1 MKKGAKIALGVVGV
15 LVVGGV
21 AAAAWQWNNLNA
33 LRYGLTMDSG
43 TIEQKLQ
50 ENEKALQ
57 DAMTEYK
64 IPQYTFSQEEIAQ
77 LTDGTLS
84 TEEAAKRLLEAQTPL
99 AAAPEGQ
106 ADAQQAAEPPSE
118 VDQAIQEQIATM
130 YVLRSTYVGKL
141 EAIAQSA
148 IDEYS
153 AGAHT
158 EENRKQVVYDKLD
171 QLGISYIRVEHDHA
185 DTMEDCLLIEAQL
198 EARICKNLFLCNR
211 QGTQFYLLMMH
222 GDKPFKT
229 KFLSAQLGCSRL
241 SFADEN
247 HMKEL
252 LHTIP
257 GSVSALELLF
267 DPENRVQLVIDR
279 DLMADE
285 YISGHPGLSTAT
297 VRLTREDMLK
307 YLAAVGH
314 EPVYV
319 DLPNPKLAEE

>member
-21 AAAAWQWNNLNA
+21 ASAAWQWNNLNA

-171 QLGISYIRVEHDHA
+171 QLTALEKECDDQV
-185 DTMEDCLLIEAQL
+185 AQVV
-198 EARICKNLFLCNR
+198 ARLR
-211 QGTQFYLLMMH
+211 
-222 GDKPFKT
+222 
-229 KFLSAQLGCSRL
+229 
-241 SFADEN
+241 
-247 HMKEL
+247 EL
-252 LHTIP
+252 LKEAGRDDSLAKQVEQTYQEEK
-257 GSVSALELLF
+257 SLKKAAYLEEF
-267 DPENRVQLVIDR
+267 QN
-279 DLMADE
+279 
-285 YISGHPGLSTAT
+285 G
-297 VRLTREDMLK
+297 
-307 YLAAVGH
+307 
-314 EPVYV
+314 
-319 DLPNPKLAEE
+319 

>member
-106 ADAQQAAEPPSE
+106 ADAQQAAESPSE

-171 QLGISYIRVEHDHA
+171 QLTALEKECDDQV
-185 DTMEDCLLIEAQL
+185 AQVV
-198 EARICKNLFLCNR
+198 ARLR
-211 QGTQFYLLMMH
+211 
-222 GDKPFKT
+222 
-229 KFLSAQLGCSRL
+229 
-241 SFADEN
+241 
-247 HMKEL
+247 EL
-252 LHTIP
+252 LKEAGRDDSLAKQVVQTYQEEK
-257 GSVSALELLF
+257 SLKKAAYLEEF
-267 DPENRVQLVIDR
+267 QN
-279 DLMADE
+279 
-285 YISGHPGLSTAT
+285 G
-297 VRLTREDMLK
+297 
-307 YLAAVGH
+307 
-314 EPVYV
+314 
-319 DLPNPKLAEE
+319 

>member
-106 ADAQQAAEPPSE
+106 AEQAAEPPSE

-171 QLGISYIRVEHDHA
+171 QLTALEKECDDQV
-185 DTMEDCLLIEAQL
+185 AQVV
-198 EARICKNLFLCNR
+198 ARLR
-211 QGTQFYLLMMH
+211 
-222 GDKPFKT
+222 
-229 KFLSAQLGCSRL
+229 
-241 SFADEN
+241 
-247 HMKEL
+247 EL
-252 LHTIP
+252 LKEAGRDDSLAKQVEQTYQEEK
-257 GSVSALELLF
+257 SLKKAAYLEEF
-267 DPENRVQLVIDR
+267 QN
-279 DLMADE
+279 
-285 YISGHPGLSTAT
+285 G
-297 VRLTREDMLK
+297 
-307 YLAAVGH
+307 
-314 EPVYV
+314 
-319 DLPNPKLAEE
+319 

>member
-1 MKKGAKIALGVVGV
+1 MKKDAKIALGVVGV

-64 IPQYTFSQEEIAQ
+64 IPQYTFSHEEIAQ

-158 EENRKQVVYDKLD
+158 EENRKQAVYDKLD
-171 QLGISYIRVEHDHA
+171 QLTALEKECDDQVAQVVARLRELLKEAGRDDSLAKQVEQTYQEEKSLKKA
-185 DTMEDCLLIEAQL
+185 AYL
-198 EARICKNLFLCNR
+198 EAFQN
-211 QGTQFYLLMMH
+211 G
-222 GDKPFKT
+222 
-229 KFLSAQLGCSRL
+229 
-241 SFADEN
+241 
-247 HMKEL
+247 
-252 LHTIP
+252 
-257 GSVSALELLF
+257 
-267 DPENRVQLVIDR
+267 
-279 DLMADE
+279 
-285 YISGHPGLSTAT
+285 
-297 VRLTREDMLK
+297 
-307 YLAAVGH
+307 
-314 EPVYV
+314 
-319 DLPNPKLAEE
+319 

>member
-84 TEEAAKRLLEAQTPL
+84 TEEAAKRLLEAQ
-99 AAAPEGQ
+99 

-171 QLGISYIRVEHDHA
+171 QLTALEKECDDQV
-185 DTMEDCLLIEAQL
+185 AQVV
-198 EARICKNLFLCNR
+198 ARLR
-211 QGTQFYLLMMH
+211 
-222 GDKPFKT
+222 
-229 KFLSAQLGCSRL
+229 
-241 SFADEN
+241 
-247 HMKEL
+247 EL
-252 LHTIP
+252 LKEA
-257 GSVSALELLF
+257 G
-267 DPENRVQLVIDR
+267 R
-279 DLMADE
+279 DDSLAKQVE
-285 YISGHPGLSTAT
+285 QTYQEEKS
-297 VRLTREDMLK
+297 LK
-307 YLAAVGH
+307 KAAYL
-314 EPVYV
+314 
-319 DLPNPKLAEE
+319 

>member
-84 TEEAAKRLLEAQTPL
+84 TEEAAKRLLEAQTLL

-106 ADAQQAAEPPSE
+106 VDAQQAAEPLSE

-171 QLGISYIRVEHDHA
+171 QLTALEKECDDQVAQVVARLRELLKEAGRDDSLAKQVEQTYQEEKSLKKA
-185 DTMEDCLLIEAQL
+185 AYL
-198 EARICKNLFLCNR
+198 EAFQN
-211 QGTQFYLLMMH
+211 G
-222 GDKPFKT
+222 
-229 KFLSAQLGCSRL
+229 
-241 SFADEN
+241 
-247 HMKEL
+247 
-252 LHTIP
+252 
-257 GSVSALELLF
+257 
-267 DPENRVQLVIDR
+267 
-279 DLMADE
+279 
-285 YISGHPGLSTAT
+285 
-297 VRLTREDMLK
+297 
-307 YLAAVGH
+307 
-314 EPVYV
+314 
-319 DLPNPKLAEE
+319 

>member
-84 TEEAAKRLLEAQTPL
+84 TEEAAKRLLKAQTPL

-171 QLGISYIRVEHDHA
+171 QLTALEKECDDQV
-185 DTMEDCLLIEAQL
+185 AQVV
-198 EARICKNLFLCNR
+198 ARLR
-211 QGTQFYLLMMH
+211 
-222 GDKPFKT
+222 
-229 KFLSAQLGCSRL
+229 
-241 SFADEN
+241 
-247 HMKEL
+247 EL
-252 LHTIP
+252 LKEAGRDDSLAKQVEQTYQEEK
-257 GSVSALELLF
+257 SLKKAAYLEEF
-267 DPENRVQLVIDR
+267 QN
-279 DLMADE
+279 
-285 YISGHPGLSTAT
+285 G
-297 VRLTREDMLK
+297 
-307 YLAAVGH
+307 
-314 EPVYV
+314 
-319 DLPNPKLAEE
+319 

>member
-171 QLGISYIRVEHDHA
+171 QLTALEKECDDQV
-185 DTMEDCLLIEAQL
+185 AQVV
-198 EARICKNLFLCNR
+198 ARLR
-211 QGTQFYLLMMH
+211 
-222 GDKPFKT
+222 
-229 KFLSAQLGCSRL
+229 
-241 SFADEN
+241 
-247 HMKEL
+247 EL
-252 LHTIP
+252 LKEAGRDDSLAKQVEQTYQEEK
-257 GSVSALELLF
+257 SLKKAAYLEKF
-267 DPENRVQLVIDR
+267 QN
-279 DLMADE
+279 
-285 YISGHPGLSTAT
+285 G
-297 VRLTREDMLK
+297 
-307 YLAAVGH
+307 
-314 EPVYV
+314 
-319 DLPNPKLAEE
+319 

>member
-84 TEEAAKRLLEAQTPL
+84 SEEAAKRLLEAQTPL
-99 AAAPEGQ
+99 TAAPEGQ
-106 ADAQQAAEPPSE
+106 AAAQQAAEPPSE

-171 QLGISYIRVEHDHA
+171 QLTALEKECDDQV
-185 DTMEDCLLIEAQL
+185 AQVV
-198 EARICKNLFLCNR
+198 ARLR
-211 QGTQFYLLMMH
+211 
-222 GDKPFKT
+222 
-229 KFLSAQLGCSRL
+229 
-241 SFADEN
+241 
-247 HMKEL
+247 EL
-252 LHTIP
+252 LKEAGRDDSLAKQVEQTYQEEK
-257 GSVSALELLF
+257 SLKKEAYLEEF
-267 DPENRVQLVIDR
+267 QK
-279 DLMADE
+279 
-285 YISGHPGLSTAT
+285 G
-297 VRLTREDMLK
+297 
-307 YLAAVGH
+307 
-314 EPVYV
+314 
-319 DLPNPKLAEE
+319 

>member
-106 ADAQQAAEPPSE
+106 AGGQQAAEPPSE

-171 QLGISYIRVEHDHA
+171 QLTALEKECDDQV
-185 DTMEDCLLIEAQL
+185 AQVV
-198 EARICKNLFLCNR
+198 ARLR
-211 QGTQFYLLMMH
+211 
-222 GDKPFKT
+222 
-229 KFLSAQLGCSRL
+229 
-241 SFADEN
+241 
-247 HMKEL
+247 EL
-252 LHTIP
+252 LKEAGRDDSLAKQVEQTYQEEK
-257 GSVSALELLF
+257 SLKKAAYLEEF
-267 DPENRVQLVIDR
+267 QN
-279 DLMADE
+279 
-285 YISGHPGLSTAT
+285 G
-297 VRLTREDMLK
+297 
-307 YLAAVGH
+307 
-314 EPVYV
+314 
-319 DLPNPKLAEE
+319 

>member
-148 IDEYS
+148 IDEYT
-153 AGAHT
+153 AGDHT

-171 QLGISYIRVEHDHA
+171 QLTALEKECD
-185 DTMEDCLLIEAQL
+185 AQV
-198 EARICKNLFLCNR
+198 
-211 QGTQFYLLMMH
+211 
-222 GDKPFKT
+222 
-229 KFLSAQLGCSRL
+229 AQVVSRL
-241 SFADEN
+241 R
-247 HMKEL
+247 EL
-252 LHTIP
+252 LKEAGRDDSLAKQVEETYQNEK
-257 GSVSALELLF
+257 SLKKAAYLEEF
-267 DPENRVQLVIDR
+267 QN
-279 DLMADE
+279 
-285 YISGHPGLSTAT
+285 G
-297 VRLTREDMLK
+297 
-307 YLAAVGH
+307 
-314 EPVYV
+314 
-319 DLPNPKLAEE
+319 

>member
-84 TEEAAKRLLEAQTPL
+84 TEKAAKRLLEAQTPL

-171 QLGISYIRVEHDHA
+171 QLTALEKECDDQV
-185 DTMEDCLLIEAQL
+185 AQVV
-198 EARICKNLFLCNR
+198 ARLR
-211 QGTQFYLLMMH
+211 
-222 GDKPFKT
+222 
-229 KFLSAQLGCSRL
+229 
-241 SFADEN
+241 
-247 HMKEL
+247 EL
-252 LHTIP
+252 LKEAGRDDSLAKQVEQTYQEEK
-257 GSVSALELLF
+257 SLKKAAYLEEF
-267 DPENRVQLVIDR
+267 QN
-279 DLMADE
+279 
-285 YISGHPGLSTAT
+285 G
-297 VRLTREDMLK
+297 
-307 YLAAVGH
+307 
-314 EPVYV
+314 
-319 DLPNPKLAEE
+319 

>member
-130 YVLRSTYVGKL
+130 YVLRSTYVGKM
-141 EAIAQSA
+141 EAIA

-158 EENRKQVVYDKLD
+158 EENRKQAVYDKLD
-171 QLGISYIRVEHDHA
+171 QLTALEKECDDQV
-185 DTMEDCLLIEAQL
+185 AQVV
-198 EARICKNLFLCNR
+198 ARLR
-211 QGTQFYLLMMH
+211 
-222 GDKPFKT
+222 
-229 KFLSAQLGCSRL
+229 
-241 SFADEN
+241 
-247 HMKEL
+247 EL
-252 LHTIP
+252 LKEAGRDDSLAKQVEQTYQEEK
-257 GSVSALELLF
+257 SLKKAAYLEEF
-267 DPENRVQLVIDR
+267 QN
-279 DLMADE
+279 
-285 YISGHPGLSTAT
+285 G
-297 VRLTREDMLK
+297 
-307 YLAAVGH
+307 
-314 EPVYV
+314 
-319 DLPNPKLAEE
+319 

>member
-130 YVLRSTYVGKL
+130 
-141 EAIAQSA
+141 
-148 IDEYS
+148 
-153 AGAHT
+153 
-158 EENRKQVVYDKLD
+158 
-171 QLGISYIRVEHDHA
+171 
-185 DTMEDCLLIEAQL
+185 
-198 EARICKNLFLCNR
+198 
-211 QGTQFYLLMMH
+211 
-222 GDKPFKT
+222 
-229 KFLSAQLGCSRL
+229 
-241 SFADEN
+241 
-247 HMKEL
+247 
-252 LHTIP
+252 
-257 GSVSALELLF
+257 
-267 DPENRVQLVIDR
+267 
-279 DLMADE
+279 
-285 YISGHPGLSTAT
+285 
-297 VRLTREDMLK
+297 
-307 YLAAVGH
+307 
-314 EPVYV
+314 
-319 DLPNPKLAEE
+319 

>member
-106 ADAQQAAEPPSE
+106 AGGQQAAEPPSE

-158 EENRKQVVYDKLD
+158 EENRKQAVYDKLD
-171 QLGISYIRVEHDHA
+171 QLTALEKECDDQV
-185 DTMEDCLLIEAQL
+185 AQVV
-198 EARICKNLFLCNR
+198 ARLR
-211 QGTQFYLLMMH
+211 
-222 GDKPFKT
+222 
-229 KFLSAQLGCSRL
+229 
-241 SFADEN
+241 
-247 HMKEL
+247 EL
-252 LHTIP
+252 LKEAGRDDSLAKQVEQTYQEEK
-257 GSVSALELLF
+257 SLKKAAYLEEF
-267 DPENRVQLVIDR
+267 QN
-279 DLMADE
+279 
-285 YISGHPGLSTAT
+285 G
-297 VRLTREDMLK
+297 
-307 YLAAVGH
+307 
-314 EPVYV
+314 
-319 DLPNPKLAEE
+319 

>member
-153 AGAHT
+153 SGAHT

-171 QLGISYIRVEHDHA
+171 QLTALEKECDDQV
-185 DTMEDCLLIEAQL
+185 AQVV
-198 EARICKNLFLCNR
+198 ARLR
-211 QGTQFYLLMMH
+211 
-222 GDKPFKT
+222 
-229 KFLSAQLGCSRL
+229 
-241 SFADEN
+241 
-247 HMKEL
+247 EL
-252 LHTIP
+252 LKEAGRDDSLAKQVEQTYQEEK
-257 GSVSALELLF
+257 SLKKAAYLEEF
-267 DPENRVQLVIDR
+267 QN
-279 DLMADE
+279 
-285 YISGHPGLSTAT
+285 G
-297 VRLTREDMLK
+297 
-307 YLAAVGH
+307 
-314 EPVYV
+314 
-319 DLPNPKLAEE
+319 

>member
-171 QLGISYIRVEHDHA
+171 QLTALEKECDDQV
-185 DTMEDCLLIEAQL
+185 AQVV
-198 EARICKNLFLCNR
+198 ARLR
-211 QGTQFYLLMMH
+211 
-222 GDKPFKT
+222 
-229 KFLSAQLGCSRL
+229 
-241 SFADEN
+241 
-247 HMKEL
+247 EL
-252 LHTIP
+252 LKEAGRDDSLAKQVEQTYQEDK
-257 GSVSALELLF
+257 SLKKAAYLEEF
-267 DPENRVQLVIDR
+267 QN
-279 DLMADE
+279 
-285 YISGHPGLSTAT
+285 G
-297 VRLTREDMLK
+297 
-307 YLAAVGH
+307 
-314 EPVYV
+314 
-319 DLPNPKLAEE
+319 

>member
-171 QLGISYIRVEHDHA
+171 QL
-185 DTMEDCLLIEAQL
+185 T
-198 EARICKNLFLCNR
+198 
-211 QGTQFYLLMMH
+211 
-222 GDKPFKT
+222 
-229 KFLSAQLGCSRL
+229 
-241 SFADEN
+241 
-247 HMKEL
+247 
-252 LHTIP
+252 
-257 GSVSALELLF
+257 ALEKECDDQVAQVVARLR
-267 DPENRVQLVIDR
+267 ELVKEAGR
-279 DLMADE
+279 DDSLAKQVE
-285 YISGHPGLSTAT
+285 QTYQEEKS
-297 VRLTREDMLK
+297 LK
-307 YLAAVGH
+307 KAAYL
-314 EPVYV
+314 
-319 DLPNPKLAEE
+319 EEFQNG

>member
-84 TEEAAKRLLEAQTPL
+84 TEEAAKRLLEAQ
-99 AAAPEGQ
+99 

-171 QLGISYIRVEHDHA
+171 QLTALEKECDDQV
-185 DTMEDCLLIEAQL
+185 AQVV
-198 EARICKNLFLCNR
+198 ARLR
-211 QGTQFYLLMMH
+211 
-222 GDKPFKT
+222 
-229 KFLSAQLGCSRL
+229 
-241 SFADEN
+241 
-247 HMKEL
+247 EL
-252 LHTIP
+252 LKEAGRDDSLAKQVEQTYQEEK
-257 GSVSALELLF
+257 SLKKAAYLEEF
-267 DPENRVQLVIDR
+267 QN
-279 DLMADE
+279 
-285 YISGHPGLSTAT
+285 G
-297 VRLTREDMLK
+297 
-307 YLAAVGH
+307 
-314 EPVYV
+314 
-319 DLPNPKLAEE
+319 

>member
-118 VDQAIQEQIATM
+118 EDQAIQEQIATM

-171 QLGISYIRVEHDHA
+171 QLTALEKECDDQV
-185 DTMEDCLLIEAQL
+185 AQVV
-198 EARICKNLFLCNR
+198 ARLR
-211 QGTQFYLLMMH
+211 
-222 GDKPFKT
+222 
-229 KFLSAQLGCSRL
+229 
-241 SFADEN
+241 
-247 HMKEL
+247 EL
-252 LHTIP
+252 LKEAGRDDSLAKQVEQTYQEEK
-257 GSVSALELLF
+257 SLKKAAYLEEF
-267 DPENRVQLVIDR
+267 QN
-279 DLMADE
+279 
-285 YISGHPGLSTAT
+285 G
-297 VRLTREDMLK
+297 
-307 YLAAVGH
+307 
-314 EPVYV
+314 
-319 DLPNPKLAEE
+319 

>member
-171 QLGISYIRVEHDHA
+171 QLTALEKECDDQV
-185 DTMEDCLLIEAQL
+185 AQAV
-198 EARICKNLFLCNR
+198 ARLR
-211 QGTQFYLLMMH
+211 
-222 GDKPFKT
+222 
-229 KFLSAQLGCSRL
+229 
-241 SFADEN
+241 
-247 HMKEL
+247 EL
-252 LHTIP
+252 LKEAGRDDSLAKQVEQTYQEEK
-257 GSVSALELLF
+257 SLKKAAYLEEF
-267 DPENRVQLVIDR
+267 QN
-279 DLMADE
+279 
-285 YISGHPGLSTAT
+285 G
-297 VRLTREDMLK
+297 
-307 YLAAVGH
+307 
-314 EPVYV
+314 
-319 DLPNPKLAEE
+319 

>member
-130 YVLRSTYVGKL
+130 YVLRSTYVGKM

-171 QLGISYIRVEHDHA
+171 QLTALEKECDDQV
-185 DTMEDCLLIEAQL
+185 AQVV
-198 EARICKNLFLCNR
+198 ARLR
-211 QGTQFYLLMMH
+211 
-222 GDKPFKT
+222 
-229 KFLSAQLGCSRL
+229 
-241 SFADEN
+241 
-247 HMKEL
+247 EL
-252 LHTIP
+252 LKEAGRDDSLAKQVEQTYQEEK
-257 GSVSALELLF
+257 SLKKAAYLEEF
-267 DPENRVQLVIDR
+267 QN
-279 DLMADE
+279 
-285 YISGHPGLSTAT
+285 G
-297 VRLTREDMLK
+297 
-307 YLAAVGH
+307 
-314 EPVYV
+314 
-319 DLPNPKLAEE
+319 

>member
-148 IDEYS
+148 SDEYS

-171 QLGISYIRVEHDHA
+171 QLTALEKECDDQV
-185 DTMEDCLLIEAQL
+185 AQVV
-198 EARICKNLFLCNR
+198 ARLR
-211 QGTQFYLLMMH
+211 
-222 GDKPFKT
+222 
-229 KFLSAQLGCSRL
+229 
-241 SFADEN
+241 
-247 HMKEL
+247 EL
-252 LHTIP
+252 LKEAGRDDSLAKQVEQTYQEEK
-257 GSVSALELLF
+257 SLQKAAYLEEF
-267 DPENRVQLVIDR
+267 QN
-279 DLMADE
+279 
-285 YISGHPGLSTAT
+285 G
-297 VRLTREDMLK
+297 
-307 YLAAVGH
+307 
-314 EPVYV
+314 
-319 DLPNPKLAEE
+319 

>member
-171 QLGISYIRVEHDHA
+171 QLTA
-185 DTMEDCLLIEAQL
+185 L
-198 EARICKNLFLCNR
+198 EKECDDQVTQVVARLR
-211 QGTQFYLLMMH
+211 
-222 GDKPFKT
+222 
-229 KFLSAQLGCSRL
+229 
-241 SFADEN
+241 
-247 HMKEL
+247 EL
-252 LHTIP
+252 LKEAGRDDSLAKQVEQTYQEEK
-257 GSVSALELLF
+257 SLKKAAYLEEF
-267 DPENRVQLVIDR
+267 QN
-279 DLMADE
+279 
-285 YISGHPGLSTAT
+285 G
-297 VRLTREDMLK
+297 
-307 YLAAVGH
+307 
-314 EPVYV
+314 
-319 DLPNPKLAEE
+319 

>member
-106 ADAQQAAEPPSE
+106 ADAQQAAESPSE

-171 QLGISYIRVEHDHA
+171 QLTALEKECDDQV
-185 DTMEDCLLIEAQL
+185 AQVV
-198 EARICKNLFLCNR
+198 ARLR
-211 QGTQFYLLMMH
+211 
-222 GDKPFKT
+222 
-229 KFLSAQLGCSRL
+229 
-241 SFADEN
+241 
-247 HMKEL
+247 EL
-252 LHTIP
+252 LKEAGRDDSLAKQVEQTYQEEK
-257 GSVSALELLF
+257 SLKKAAYLEEF
-267 DPENRVQLVIDR
+267 QN
-279 DLMADE
+279 
-285 YISGHPGLSTAT
+285 G
-297 VRLTREDMLK
+297 
-307 YLAAVGH
+307 
-314 EPVYV
+314 
-319 DLPNPKLAEE
+319 

>member
-106 ADAQQAAEPPSE
+106 AGGQQAAEPPSE

-130 YVLRSTYVGKL
+130 YVLRSTYVGKM

-148 IDEYS
+148 IDEYI

-171 QLGISYIRVEHDHA
+171 QLTALEKECDDQV
-185 DTMEDCLLIEAQL
+185 AQVV
-198 EARICKNLFLCNR
+198 ARLR
-211 QGTQFYLLMMH
+211 
-222 GDKPFKT
+222 
-229 KFLSAQLGCSRL
+229 
-241 SFADEN
+241 
-247 HMKEL
+247 EL
-252 LHTIP
+252 LKEAGRDDSLAKQVEQTYQEEK
-257 GSVSALELLF
+257 SLKKAAYLEEF
-267 DPENRVQLVIDR
+267 QN
-279 DLMADE
+279 
-285 YISGHPGLSTAT
+285 G
-297 VRLTREDMLK
+297 
-307 YLAAVGH
+307 
-314 EPVYV
+314 
-319 DLPNPKLAEE
+319 